1 MSNWVSNDIE
11 IKSNNKEQISE
22 LLGNLYKWI
31 WETRYPDKNLDDL
44 EKLIKSAELKNI
56 SAKGFI
62 DDIYDEDKNT
72 IYLHVSTRNSPQNE
86 LWFAL
91 AKKYLDNPTVLFV
104 SYDEGQDFFITNRKD
119 FVDKYWLE
127 FFDPCDGKLFDDIDD
142 EINYM
147 AEEEWVRSILQ
158 KYLKTNDDN
167 LEHLLQRLENDPYWS
182 KRIIIHKWEY
192 SDI

>member
-22 LLGNLYKWI
+22 LLGNLYEWI
-31 WETRYPDKNLDDL
+31 WETRYPNENLDDL
-44 EKLIKSAELKNI
+44 EKLIKSAKLENI
-56 SAKGFI
+56 SAKGHVN
-62 DDIYDEDKNT
+62 DIYDEDKNT

-91 AKKYLDNPTVLFV
+91 AKKYLDNPTVLFT

-119 FVDKYWLE
+119 FIDKYWLE
-127 FFDPCDGKLFDDIDD
+127 FFDPCDGELFDDIDD

-147 AEEEWVRSILQ
+147 AEEKEVRSVLQ
-158 KYLKTNDDN
+158 KYLKTNNNN
-167 LEHLLQRLENDPYWS
+167 LEYLLQRLKNDPYWN

>member
-1 MSNWVSNDIE
+1 MSSWVSNDIE
-11 IKSNNKEQISE
+11 IKSNNKEQISK
-22 LLGNLYKWI
+22 LLVSLYEWI

-44 EKLIKSAELKNI
+44 EKLIKSANLKNI
-56 SAKGFI
+56 SAKGLI
-62 DDIYDEDKNT
+62 NDIYDEDENT
-72 IYLHVSTRNSPQNE
+72 IYLDVSTRNSPQNE

-91 AKKYLDNPTVLFV
+91 AEKYLTNPTVLFS

-119 FVDKYWLE
+119 FVGKYWLE
-127 FFDPCDGKLFDDIDD
+127 FFDPYDGELFGDIDE

-147 AEEEWVRSILQ
+147 AEEKEVKSALQ
-158 KYLKTNDDN
+158 KYFKTNDDN

-182 KRIIIHKWEY
+182 KRIIVHKWEY